1 MIHPTN
7 TRAPNA
13 AGRREFLKR
22 AGLLT
27 ALSGTP
33 LLASLASLGA
43 HAQSAG
49 DFKALVCVFLYGGN
63 DQSNTIVPR
72 EGSAYASYSAA
83 RPSLALPASSLLG
96 ITPQGYSGAA
106 LGFAP
111 QLPGLKNLFD
121 SQRCAVLA
129 NIGPL
134 VQPTTKAQ
142 WNDGSPTVP
151 VPQQLFSHSDQ
162 QNIWQTCVPIGSSPT
177 GWLGRMGD
185 ALVPAMQP
193 NSPLSICMSL
203 GGDNMIQVG
212 EQVVQYQLT
221 TNGAVKVNQL
231 GSLFGSATGAQSLR
245 NILTASSSDAMQ
257 SQYSQII
264 SRAVDNEVLVNG
276 ALSGSTLNT
285 VFPATPV
292 AQQLKL
298 VARMIK
304 ARASFG
310 QRRQIYFVASGGW
323 DFHDNLLDEQDQR
336 LRALDAAIASF
347 YAATVEQGIENQVT
361 TFTASDFGRA
371 LQSNGRGS
379 DHGWGSHQF
388 VVGGAVKGQR
398 IVGAFPTVALGS
410 AEDSGHGNLIPTT
423 AVDQLASNLALWMG
437 VPAQNLTDVVPRI
450 GAFSRSDLGLF

>member
-1 MIHPTN
+1 MIHRTN
-7 TRAPNA
+7 TACATP
-13 AGRREFLKR
+13 AGRREFIKR

-43 HAQSAG
+43 YAQSTG

-72 EGSAYASYSAA
+72 TGGAYNAYSSA
-83 RPSLALPASSLLG
+83 RPTLALPAASLLPV
-96 ITPQGYSGAA
+96 TPIGYSGEA

-111 QLPGLKNLFD
+111 QLTGLKNLFD
-121 SQRCAVLA
+121 SQKCAVLA

-134 VQPTTKAQ
+134 VQPTTQAQ

-221 TNGAVKVNQL
+221 TNGAVKLNQL
-231 GSLFGSATGAQSLR
+231 GGLYGNATGAQALR
-245 NILTASSSDAMQ
+245 NILTQTSSDPMQ
-257 SQYSQII
+257 SHYSQIV
-264 SRAVDNEVLVNG
+264 SRAVDNEVLVSK
-276 ALSGSTLNT
+276 ALAGSTLST
-285 VFPATPV
+285 AFPSNPV

-304 ARASFG
+304 ARAGFG
-310 QRRQIYFVASGGW
+310 HRRQIYFVASGGW
-323 DFHDNLLDEQDQR
+323 DFHDNLLEEQNAK
-336 LRALDAAIASF
+336 LLALDAALSSF
-347 YAATVEQGIENQVT
+347 YASTVELDIQNQVT

-388 VVGGAVKGQR
+388 VVGGAVQGNR
-398 IVGAFPTVALGS
+398 IIGAFPSVALRGP
-410 AEDSGHGNLIPTT
+410 EDSGHGNLIPTT
-423 AVDQLASNLALWMG
+423 AVDQLASTLALWMG
-437 VPAQNLTDVVPRI
+437 VPAQNLADVVPRI
-450 GAFSRSDLGLF
+450 SEFSSSNLGIF